1 LYHYPEIKKDG
12 LFARL
17 SVACFDFWKVSTAR
31 FRDCLKNTTGLKTT
45 SFGTCPV
52 ELFQETSPDIPLNR
66 TLVQKPKSV
75 VFTLGSIFERH
86 PDALV

>member
-1 LYHYPEIKKDG
+1 
-12 LFARL
+12 
-17 SVACFDFWKVSTAR
+17 
-31 FRDCLKNTTGLKTT
+31 LKTT

-52 ELFQETSPDIPLNR
+52 ELFQETSPDIPLKR